1 MDKEG
6 SMTILYYYDVSESYK
21 YFVEEV
27 EEEAAED
34 LGTRQFESAKRAS
47 IFLYDIK

>member
-1 MDKEG
+1 MEKEG
-6 SMTILYYYDVSESYK
+6 RMTILYYYDVSESYK
-21 YFVEEV
+21 YFVDEE
-27 EEEAAED
+27 ED